1 MENLGGGGFTNAAVL
16 SNVAEVKEQ
25 LLDVI
30 RQNINEMYEQE

>member
-1 MENLGGGGFTNAAVL
+1 MVAAVQL
-16 SNVAEVKEQ
+16 SNVTVAEVKEQ